1 MGAHEIPTMISGGEA
16 HVHIFMRR
24 RYFEKTGVPL
34 GVSCDCD
41 MAEQMVLS
49 PPMRTTIDKAGRLVI
64 PKELRQEGGLK
75 PGTELEIRWRHGV
88 MEIEPAAIP
97 VKLKKRGRFLVAV
110 PDHPVEPLTSESVER
125 TRRQIHRNRSA
136 SS

>member
-1 MGAHEIPTMISGGEA
+1 
-16 HVHIFMRR
+16 
-24 RYFEKTGVPL
+24 
-34 GVSCDCD
+34 
-41 MAEQMVLS
+41 
-49 PPMRTTIDKAGRLVI
+49 MRTTIDKAGRLVI